1 MQIETQRL
9 LIRNIKTEDE
19 IPFVEMAADG
29 SLNDCGFDRDC
40 GSWMTKWITEAK
52 GFAARNNPTM
62 DYLAYTIALK
72 DEAIVVGSIGC
83 SYYED
88 LQETGITYFI
98 GAQYRNNGY
107 AVEAVNAYTAY
118 FFKHYQAKRMIATVR
133 DENIPSWKVIE
144 KAGFILT
151 EKRMYKDLND
161 DKEELYRFYKI
172 TKKEN
177 PYVF

>member
-9 LIRNIKTEDE
+9 LIRDVKTEDE
-19 IPFVEMAADG
+19 IPFAEMAADG

-40 GSWMTKWITEAK
+40 GSWITKWITEAK
-52 GFAARNNPTM
+52 AFTVRDNPAM
-62 DYLAYTIALK
+62 DYLAYTITLK
-72 DEAIVVGSIGC
+72 DKTIAVGSIGC

-88 LQETGITYFI
+88 FQEIGITYFI

-107 AVEAVNAYTAY
+107 AIEALKAYTEY
-118 FFKHYQAKRMIATVR
+118 FFKHYNAKRMIATVR
-133 DENIPSWKVIE
+133 DENVPSWKVVE
-144 KAGFILT
+144 KAGFMLI

-161 DKEELYRFYKI
+161 NEEELYRFYEI
-172 TKKEN
+172 AKKEK